1 MKNPPQRYRVIT
13 KSLSISAPLS
23 SDNIRFLHDE
33 GCRKIVTIAGGF
45 VNPEVVPHVK
55 KHRME
60 LTHFPIDTTA
70 PTTLLDNQIE
80 GVLDKIVNLV
90 KRESSVHL
98 VCGPEMIESAL
109 IVGII
114 RRSQCEWSLAGALSE
129 ALEICRFV
137 DTYVITSALVNT
149 EITRWK

>member
-1 MKNPPQRYRVIT
+1 MKNPPQRYRMIT
-13 KSLSISAPLS
+13 QNLSVSGPLS
-23 SDNIRFLHDE
+23 EDSIHFLHDV

-45 VNPEVVPHVK
+45 VNPEVVPRLK

-60 LTHFPIDTTA
+60 LTHFPVDTLA
-70 PTTLLDNQIE
+70 PAALLESQIA
-80 GVLDKIVNLV
+80 GVLDKITSLM

-98 VCGPEMIESAL
+98 VCGPEMVEAAL

-114 RRSQCEWSLAGALSE
+114 RRAQCEWSLSGALSE
-129 ALEICRFV
+129 SLEICRFV
-137 DTYVITSALVNT
+137 DTHTITSVLADT